1 MHKINKSIIKR
12 EKNEIKVDVANGCER
27 GESVITE
34 KSTNDIGN
42 DPTWS
47 TRCAASGGN
56 DVD

>member
-1 MHKINKSIIKR
+1 MHKINKCIIKR
-12 EKNEIKVDVANGCER
+12 EKNEIKVDVAER